1 MLLFFRG
8 GKPLFSSFLIVFNSS
23 VFFMPNS
30 SLLDEIDTGFFFHLG
45 SLYQYPH
52 GQNWSILMK
61 TSLTYFHGRMV
72 PFHFFFWHVFLHED
86 LRKKVRLFQ
95 CLQSLVPRS
104 LVTSSFVLLCR
115 NLRLSTLQ
123 SLPKLQHDMIPTRGE
138 YYILSNKLQ
147 LIAHICLNFSKVLF
161 LMLTYFSVS
170 NFVLTLCFRPVISGS
185 MFVLLQS
192 DRYNFAISNK

>member
-8 GKPLFSSFLIVFNSS
+8 GEPLFSSFLIVFNSS

-30 SLLDEIDTGFFFHLG
+30 SLLDEIDTGSFFHLG

-61 TSLTYFHGRMV
+61 TSLTYFRGQMV
-72 PFHFFFWHVFLHED
+72 PFHFFFFWHVFLHED

-95 CLQSLVPRS
+95 CLQSLLPRS

-147 LIAHICLNFSKVLF
+147 NCSFMFKF
-161 LMLTYFSVS
+161 FY
-170 NFVLTLCFRPVISGS
+170 ISGS